1 MWNTQSD
8 RDTELVI
15 ISTALISLEVQSE
28 TGAGVQD
35 TAEPVSGAIYVF
47 YFNLIFFFLIF
58 SPH

>member
-47 YFNLIFFFLIF
+47 YFNLIFFF
-58 SPH
+58 